1 MSRRYAALVLVLG
14 LALVA
19 AAIAIAAAS
28 EGVRSADGAITN
40 ASSTHGHHQHGDIA
54 GHLPASSENVRRVS
68 KLRLKN
74 VVPDKIADVG
84 VWNGHAYL
92 AAWGGAECKYN
103 GVHVVDIR
111 NVAAPKEVAFIQ
123 AKEGSAPGEGIQA
136 LRIDTPSFTGDVLV
150 SNNEKCKDKTGFG
163 GLNIY
168 DVSRPGS
175 PTVLAEGFGDETVK
189 GQGKKAANDIHSVF
203 AWDAGSKAYA
213 VIVDN
218 EEGPDVDIV
227 DISNPKKPSDGR
239 RVRPRRD
246 VSTDRRR
253 RSGESRR
260 DLPSRHG
267 REGDRR
273 PFPHARVVL
282 GRGLRRA
289 RRHRSRRTRRTSPT
303 RTSRRSIRSSSSR
316 RVSLEAP
323 EGNAHEAEFT
333 TTTSTSSPPTRTS
346 APRVS
351 VARRTTAARSS
362 RRRVVRRPIC
372 TSATPSPARRATSVA
387 PAPVTPLCPSTRLAT
402 KHRGRLAR
410 PLHLHR
416 EDRGHRARGVRR
428 SDRREPRGLRRMRA
442 VRDDRRGRH
451 PRILGRAE
459 RRLRFVRR
467 GRVRQRRVPCRHGR
481 AAPRGVALGED
492 GRHGHA
498 DGVLRRLGLRPP
510 LSQRAG
516 QAAGAGHVRD
526 SRGDGSRITPRAS
539 ATSPFTR
546 RLCRRRSTTA
556 STSRT
561 TRGASASS
569 RSRTMSSSRSVISS
583 TRAESNFWG
592 VQVFSPGRQ
601 GVLRGERHGVR
612 PVHLRVHGL
621 NRPRDGVRV
630 RRRTPSL
637 DFRGARRL
645 DPQRA
650 LRCDHVGHR
659 GLRSL
664 RRLLADAHRRR
675 PAGRERARD
684 GLRRRARGGGFRRTR
699 R

>member
-227 DISNPKKPSDGR
+227 DISNPKKPSMVAEYDLDEKFPQIVDDGPANL
-239 RVRPRRD
+239 VEIFHHD
-246 VSTDRRR
+246 MVVKQI
-253 RSGESRR
+253 
-260 DLPSRHG
+260 
-267 REGDRR
+267 GDR
-273 PFPHARVVL
+273 FLMLVSYWDGGYVD
-282 GRGLRRA
+282 A
-289 RRHRSRRTRRTSPT
+289 RRHGSRERD
-303 RTSRRSIRSSSSR
+303 
-316 RVSLEAP
+316 
-323 EGNAHEAEFT
+323 
-333 TTTSTSSPPTRTS
+333 
-346 APRVS
+346 
-351 VARRTTAARSS
+351 
-362 RRRVVRRPIC
+362 VR
-372 TSATPSPARRATSVA
+372 
-387 PAPVTPLCPSTRLAT
+387 
-402 KHRGRLAR
+402 
-410 PLHLHR
+410 
-416 EDRGHRARGVRR
+416 
-428 SDRREPRGLRRMRA
+428 
-442 VRDDRRGRH
+442 
-451 PRILGRAE
+451 
-459 RRLRFVRR
+459 
-467 GRVRQRRVPCRHGR
+467 
-481 AAPRGVALGED
+481 
-492 GRHGHA
+492 
-498 DGVLRRLGLRPP
+498 RRLGLRDHRPAA
-510 LSQRAG
+510 LRAG
-516 QAAGAGHVRD
+516 
-526 SRGDGSRITPRAS
+526 GS
-539 ATSPFTR
+539 
-546 RLCRRRSTTA
+546 L
-556 STSRT
+556 
-561 TRGASASS
+561 
-569 RSRTMSSSRSVISS
+569 
-583 TRAESNFWG
+583 
-592 VQVFSPGRQ
+592 
-601 GVLRGERHGVR
+601 
-612 PVHLRVHGL
+612 
-621 NRPRDGVRV
+621 
-630 RRRTPSL
+630 
-637 DFRGARRL
+637 RGARG
-645 DPQRA
+645 QRPRGRVHERQSDYIVA
-650 LRCDHVGHR
+650 ADEDFSST
-659 GLRSL
+659 GLRGTTNDGGSFV
-664 RRLLADAHRRR
+664 ASTGSATPDVAHRRHH
-675 PAGRERARD
+675 
-684 GLRRRARGGGFRRTR
+684 LRLDAVRRSRLPR
-699 R
+699 